1 MAVRQGGRY
10 RVDPA
15 TGERRRIDDEP
26 AAVPAPAEPK
36 PEIPAPPAE
45 AAAETN
51 PSRARARESKKS
63 EE

>member
-36 PEIPAPPAE
+36 PEIP
-45 AAAETN
+45 
-51 PSRARARESKKS
+51 SRARARESKKS

>member
-1 MAVRQGGRY
+1 MGVRQGGRY

-15 TGERRRIDDEP
+15 TGERRRIEDEL
-26 AAVPAPAEPK
+26 ATIPAPVAAK
-36 PEIPAPPAE
+36 PEIPSPQAE
-45 AAAETN
+45 TAAETN

>member
-1 MAVRQGGRY
+1 MSVRQGGRY

-15 TGERRRIDDEP
+15 TGERRRIEDEP
-26 AAVPAPAEPK
+26 ATMPVPVAAK
-36 PEIPAPPAE
+36 PETSSPQAE
-45 AAAETN
+45 AAAENN